1 MGMKTAVWLL
11 LVMVSSAI
19 TVFAVVF
26 AFITEQYTMAV
37 GLLGII
43 STLLGFLLGYE
54 IGRRNTIGEETR
66 LIS

>member
-1 MGMKTAVWLL
+1 MKTAVWLL